1 MKLAAYDVHEL
12 PQEAID
18 LFEDIRTLLN
28 FGKYQ
33 KMVTSS
39 PPTWRGRKGEEV
51 MVFAVNTGA
60 CYMCTTDGAST
71 WKIQYA
77 FTL

>member
-1 MKLAAYDVHEL
+1 MKLNAYDVHEL

-18 LFEDIRTLLN
+18 LLEDIRTLLN

-33 KMVTSS
+33 KPVITS
-39 PPTWRGRKGEEV
+39 PPSWSGRKGEEV
-51 MVFAVNTGA
+51 MVFSGNTGA
-60 CYMCTTDGAST
+60 CYMCTTDGRTT